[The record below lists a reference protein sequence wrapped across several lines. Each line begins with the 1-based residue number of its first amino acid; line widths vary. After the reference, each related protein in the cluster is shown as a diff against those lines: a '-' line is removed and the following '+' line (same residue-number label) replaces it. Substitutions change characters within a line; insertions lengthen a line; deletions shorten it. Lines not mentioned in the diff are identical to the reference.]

1 MWVVVPLNSAM
12 SPLWPTT
19 RAMICVGLHPEAKI
33 GLVIP
38 DRTRVTFCPSKTR
51 KFPPGPAINAEES
64 SGFHVILSSVALC
77 NGMGMGSTETAP
89 LDKLIFSRVLLSPTA
104 SA

>member
-19 RAMICVGLHPEAKI
+19 RAMFWVGLQAEAKI

-64 SGFHVILSSVALC
+64 SGFHVILSKVSVLG
-77 NGMGMGSTETAP
+77 NGVVGMVSTETAP
-89 LDKLIFSRVLLSPTA
+89 LDMLIFSRVLLSP
-104 SA
+104 